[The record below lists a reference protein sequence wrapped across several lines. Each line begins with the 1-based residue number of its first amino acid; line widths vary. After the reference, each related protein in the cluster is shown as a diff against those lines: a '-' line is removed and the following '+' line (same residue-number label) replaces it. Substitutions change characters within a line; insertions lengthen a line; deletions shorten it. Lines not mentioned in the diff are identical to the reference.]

1 MRVAGAGAGPPEGRV
16 GAGPV
21 EADPAD
27 GGVGLFLASRVGRG
41 GGGREGGR
49 EKVREGVFSRE
60 GKKKSARGG
69 KKKWSRRKKKRSH
82 RPSQLRGAKE
92 FQSALSSEARAPGSI
107 FLSSANDQ
115 NNRKSS
121 TKVNMDRKEEKA
133 TPKARL

>member
-1 MRVAGAGAGPPEGRV
+1 M
-16 GAGPV
+16 V
-21 EADPAD
+21 EA
-27 GGVGLFLASRVGRG
+27 
-41 GGGREGGR
+41 E
-49 EKVREGVFSRE
+49 
-60 GKKKSARGG
+60 
-69 KKKWSRRKKKRSH
+69 KKRSL

-92 FQSALSSEARAPGSI
+92 FQSALSIEARAPGSN